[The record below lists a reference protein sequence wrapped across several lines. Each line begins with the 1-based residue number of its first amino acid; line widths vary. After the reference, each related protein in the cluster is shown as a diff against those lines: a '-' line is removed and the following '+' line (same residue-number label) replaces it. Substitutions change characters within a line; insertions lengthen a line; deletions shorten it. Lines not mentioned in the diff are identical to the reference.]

1 MRFGHRS
8 LVAFV
13 LSVSAAAAAFAA
25 TPASAAAGSGA
36 TQEVAAPARQS
47 GSQGVQEAVVPGGTI
62 VRSPVA
68 PAIGAVEGLALVTR
82 PPVAPASNPGPPPT
96 AFFTIAP
103 CRVFDSRLPADA
115 PALTNGVVRTIQV
128 TGNCGIPASAAQV
141 AINATVTQQTAVGAI
156 QVYPGDGSPPGLAF
170 TELPD
175 LQTRANN
182 GVVALASNGDGT
194 IDVIL
199 NTAPGT
205 DTADLVVD
213 LSGYFAVVDPIAV
226 DDSYSTPLNTPLAQA
241 APGVLANDTLNGA
254 AIFSYGASTGGEQT
268 TIGAATP
275 TSAGG
280 SITLHADGSF
290 SYTPAAGF
298 QGNDTFK
305 YVLKNTFASSTATV
319 TIVVGKTPQTITF
332 TSTAPAGATVGGPT
346 YNVTATASSG
356 LTVTFTIDAS
366 AAAVCSISGSTVSF
380 IGAGTCVIDANQAG
394 NATYAPAPQ
403 AQQSFAVA
411 KGSQTITFTSTA
423 PAGATVGG
431 PTYTVTATASSGLA
445 VTFTIDASAASVCS
459 VSGSTVSFTGVGTCV
474 IDANQAGNANYNAAP
489 QVQQSFA
496 VGMGSQTITFTST
509 PPSNAQV
516 AGPTYNVTATAS
528 SGLTVTFT
536 IDASATSVCSI
547 SGSTVSFTATGTC
560 VIDANQA
567 GNANYNAAPQAQQ
580 SFAVGKNDQTIT
592 FTSTAPAGAKVGGP
606 TYTVTATASSGLTVA
621 FTIDASAS
629 AVCSLSGSTVSFTG
643 VGTCVIDA
651 NQAGDANYNPAPQVQ
666 QSFAVAKGDQ
676 TITFTSTAPAGATVG
691 GPTYNVTAS
700 ASSGLTVTLT
710 IDASASGVCTI
721 SGGAG
726 IRPRNGAVSSSGALR
741 GRRGAVVNDASATVS
756 FIGVGT
762 CVIDAN
768 QAGDS
773 NWNAA
778 PQAQQSFAVA
788 KGDQTITFTS
798 TAPSG
803 ATVGGPTY
811 NVTATA
817 SSGLTVT
824 FTIDA
829 SAASVCSI
837 SGSTVSF
844 TANGTCV
851 IDANQAGNANYNAAP
866 QAQQSFGV
874 GKGNQTIT
882 FTSTAPASATVG
894 GPTYTVTATASSGL
908 TVAFTID
915 ASASSVCSISG
926 STVSFT
932 AVGTCVIDANQA
944 GNANYNAAPQV
955 QQSFGVGKGNQT
967 ITFTSTAP
975 AGAKV
980 GGPTYTVTATAT
992 SGLPVTFTID
1002 ASASSVCSISGSTV
1016 SFIGVGTCVIDANQ
1030 AGNANYNPAPQAQ
1043 QSFAVAKGDQ
1053 TITFTST
1060 APAGAKF
1067 GGPTYTVTA
1076 TATSGLTVTFTIDAS
1091 ASSVCS
1097 ISGSTV
1103 SFIGAGTCVIDANQA
1118 GNANY
1123 NAAPQ
1128 AQQSFAVAKADQ
1140 TISFTSTAPTLAT
1153 PGGPTYTV
1161 TATATSG
1168 LTVTFTID
1176 ASASSVCSISG
1187 STVSFTADG
1196 TCVIDANQAGNANYN
1211 AAPQVQQ
1218 SFTVDT
1224 PPTVTSTNPANGA
1237 TSVPVASTI
1246 SITFSKPVTVTG
1258 SAFMLSCS
1266 PGSAPSF
1273 TVTPASPATTYVLHP
1288 SANLPFDS
1296 SCTVTVVASQVTDA
1310 AGRNMTSNSMFSF
1323 GVPPIA
1329 VADTYPETLIG
1340 NVSISSSLISF
1351 SVTANDQHNSAITIT
1366 AFDATSANGGTVAM
1380 TTSGAGIGQFTYN
1393 PAAGYTGADSFTYTI
1408 SDANGSST
1416 ATVHL
1421 TLTGIIWFIDAS
1433 AGAGDGRLASPF
1445 NSLAAFQAVNDGAGH
1460 HPAANANVFLYD
1472 NASAYTG
1479 PVTLLTGQ
1487 KLIGQDATSS
1497 LSAITGLTPGTS
1509 SATLPATGGGSP
1521 NKVSIASAG
1530 NDVTLGS
1537 GNTVWGMTL
1546 GNATG
1551 TALTGASVG
1560 SLKLRDLSINTTGAA
1575 VSLASGAL
1583 DAILNAVS
1591 SGGGTHGISLT
1602 STTGSFD
1609 VEGGGASDPTNT
1621 TKGRTTAKN
1630 GGGTLTLGSGGTI
1643 QNATSAGVLLSTAT
1657 NVTLRNM
1664 TIENNGGVG
1673 VNTGGDGIN
1682 ATNGSNLVLD
1692 NDLIQGQ
1699 TTNNGVHATGVAG
1712 VNFQHTEVFNNA
1724 SSSSADGTHVWDVR
1738 FDNCTGTST
1747 AANSLFHQSRENI
1760 FGVQAKNATV
1770 MTLTVTNSQF
1780 TDTATAA
1787 PGNDGLQVE
1796 LFNTANVTVSVTGST
1811 FLRNFSA
1818 GIEYLGQDST
1828 GGSFTANNNTI
1839 DSDANDI
1846 NLAHQGLGQ
1855 TVTYDIESNSL
1866 RQTTG
1871 GLGASIAVTLGTSS
1885 NATTLLQGKIANN
1898 TIGTNSVPDSGSM
1911 QGSGIS
1917 VTVGGAGTVT
1927 TSITGNT
1934 VRQVD
1939 NEGLNVTAGEST
1951 GAVNLTVTGNNFSVD
1966 NASPNSDFGMLVVAG
1981 AITGDTVTMCAHI
1994 SGNTDTG
2001 NAANGGDGIG
2011 LATEG
2016 GTPTLNLQGYGGA
2029 ANNTSQIASFLDGA
2043 NTDSPTPA
2051 FVLAGAGTI
2060 KAAPA
2065 NCATP
2070 P

>member
-1 MRFGHRS
+1 M
-8 LVAFV
+8 
-13 LSVSAAAAAFAA
+13 AAAAFAA
-25 TPASAAAGSGA
+25 APASGAAGSGA
-36 TQEVAAPARQS
+36 AQEVVAQADVRTT
-47 GSQGVQEAVVPGGTI
+47 QEAV
-62 VRSPVA
+62 A
-68 PAIGAVEGLALVTR
+68 PAGQAGGKT
-82 PPVAPASNPGPPPT
+82 APATASVKRRHAAPRVSANTPPPD
-96 AFFTIAP
+96 AFFTITQ
-103 CRVFDSRLPADA
+103 CRVFDTRLPANA
-115 PALTNGVVRTIQV
+115 PALQAGAARTIQI
-128 TGNCGIPASAAQV
+128 TGNCGIPTSAKLV
-141 AINATVTQQTAVGAI
+141 AVNATVTQQTAAGSI
-156 QVYPGDGSPPGLAF
+156 ELYPGDGTPTGLQLNDF
-170 TELPD
+170 
-175 LQTRANN
+175 
-182 GVVALASNGDGT
+182 LASGARDNNAVVPLALNGNGT
-194 IDVIL
+194 VDVL
-199 NTAPGT
+199 LTATGSQS
-205 DTADLVVD
+205 ADFVLD
-213 LSGYFAVVDPIAV
+213 LSGYFAVVNPIAV
-226 DDSYSTPLNTPLAQA
+226 DDSYSTPLNTALAQA
-241 APGVLANDTLNGA
+241 APGVLANDTLNGG

-275 TSAGG
+275 TSAAG
-280 SITLHADGSF
+280 SITLHANGSF
-290 SYTPAAGF
+290 NYTPATGF

-305 YVLKNTFASSTATV
+305 YVLKNTFGSSTATV
-319 TIVVGKTPQTITF
+319 TIAVGKTPQTITF

-356 LTVTFTIDAS
+356 LTVAFTIDAS
-366 AAAVCSISGSTVSF
+366 AASVCSISGSTVSF

-403 AQQSFAVA
+403 VQQSFAVG

-431 PTYTVTATASSGLA
+431 PTYNVTATASSGLTVA
-445 VTFTIDASAASVCS
+445 FTIDASASSVCS
-459 VSGSTVSFTGVGTCV
+459 ISGSTVSFTGVGTCV

-496 VGMGSQTITFTST
+496 VGMGNQTITFTST
-509 PPSNAQV
+509 APSNAQV
-516 AGPTYNVTATAS
+516 GGPTYNVTATAS

-580 SFAVGKNDQTIT
+580 SFGVGKNDQTIT

-621 FTIDASAS
+621 FTIDASAAS
-629 AVCSLSGSTVSFTG
+629 VCSISGSTVSFTG

-651 NQAGDANYNPAPQVQ
+651 NQAGNANYNPAPQVQ

-691 GPTYNVTAS
+691 GPTYNVTAT
-700 ASSGLTVTLT
+700 ASSGLAVTFT

-726 IRPRNGAVSSSGALR
+726 PRSRNGVVSSRTLQGSR
-741 GRRGAVVNDASATVS
+741 GPRGPVVNDSSATVS

-773 NWNAA
+773 NWNPA

-866 QAQQSFGV
+866 QAQQSF
-874 GKGNQTIT
+874 
-882 FTSTAPASATVG
+882 A
-894 GPTYTVTATASSGL
+894 
-908 TVAFTID
+908 
-915 ASASSVCSISG
+915 
-926 STVSFT
+926 
-932 AVGTCVIDANQA
+932 
-944 GNANYNAAPQV
+944 
-955 QQSFGVGKGNQT
+955 VGKGNQT

-980 GGPTYTVTATAT
+980 GGPTYTVTATAS
-992 SGLPVTFTID
+992 SGLTVAFTID
-1002 ASASSVCSISGSTV
+1002 ASASAVCSISGSTV
-1016 SFIGVGTCVIDANQ
+1016 SFTGVGTCVIDANQ
-1030 AGNANYNPAPQAQ
+1030 AGNANYNAAPQVQQSFAVAKGDQTITFTSTAPAGAKVGGPTYTVTATASSGLTVAFTIDASASAVCSISGSTVSFIGPGTCVIDANQAGNANYNAAPQAQ

-1076 TATSGLTVTFTIDAS
+1076 TASSGLTVTFTIDAS

-1128 AQQSFAVAKADQ
+1128 AQQSFPVAKADQ
-1140 TISFTSTAPTLAT
+1140 TITFTSTAPTMAT

-1161 TATATSG
+1161 SATATSG
-1168 LTVTFTID
+1168 LAVTFTID
-1176 ASASSVCSISG
+1176 ATASSVCSISG

-1218 SFTVDT
+1218 SFVVDT

-1246 SITFSKPVTVTG
+1246 TINFSKSVTVTG
-1258 SAFMLSCS
+1258 SPFSLSCS
-1266 PGSAPSF
+1266 PGSAPTF
-1273 TVTPASPATTYVLHP
+1273 TVTPASPAASYVLHP
-1288 SANLPFDS
+1288 STNLPFDS
-1296 SCTVTVVASQVTDA
+1296 NCTVTVVAADVTDA
-1310 AGRNMTSNSMFSF
+1310 AGRNMVSNYMFSF

-1340 NVSISSSLISF
+1340 NVSINSSVIAF
-1351 SVTANDQHNSAITIT
+1351 SVTANDQHNSPITIT

-1421 TLTGIIWFIDAS
+1421 TLSGIIWFINDN
-1433 AGAGDGRLASPF
+1433 AGAGDGRLSSPF
-1445 NSLAAFQAVNDGAGH
+1445 NSLAAFQAVNDGAAH
-1460 HPAANANVFLYD
+1460 HPAANANIFLYD
-1472 NASAYTG
+1472 SSTGYTG
-1479 PVTLLTGQ
+1479 PVVLLNGQ

-1509 SATLPATGGGSP
+1509 SATLPSTGGGSP
-1521 NKVSIASAG
+1521 NKVSITATG

-1546 GNATG
+1546 GNATAG
-1551 TALTGASVG
+1551 IALSGSSVG
-1560 SLKLRDLSINTTGAA
+1560 SLKLRDLTINTTGAA

-1602 STTGSFD
+1602 TTTGSFD
-1609 VEGGGASDPTNT
+1609 VEGGGASDPANT

-1664 TIENNGGVG
+1664 TIENNGGSG
-1673 VNTGGDGIN
+1673 INTGGDGIT
-1682 ATNGSNLVLD
+1682 ATNGSALTLD

-1699 TTNNGVHATGVAG
+1699 TGNNGVHATGVAG
-1712 VNFQHTEVFNNA
+1712 VAFQHTEATNNGSA
-1724 SSSSADGTHVWDVR
+1724 SGTAGTHVWDVR
-1738 FDNCTGTST
+1738 IDNGTGTSS
-1747 AANSLFHQSRENI
+1747 AANSLFHNSLENI
-1760 FGVQAKNATV
+1760 FGVSQTGSAT
-1770 MTLTVTNSQF
+1770 MTLNVTNSQF
-1780 TDTATAA
+1780 SDTATTAS
-1787 PGNDGLQVE
+1787 GNVGLLINLQ
-1796 LFNTANVTVSVTGST
+1796 NTSNVTLSADSST
-1811 FLRNFSA
+1811 FLRNRTV
-1818 GIEYLGQDST
+1818 GVEYLGNDSSS
-1828 GGSFTANNNTI
+1828 GSFTVTNSTCDQNATGI
-1839 DSDANDI
+1839 GM
-1846 NLAHQGLGQ
+1846 AHQGLGQ
-1855 TVTYDIESNSL
+1855 TASFNITGNTL
-1866 RQTTG
+1866 NQTG
-1871 GLGASIAVTLGTSS
+1871 GLSTAIAVNLGTTS
-1885 NATTLLQGKIANN
+1885 NATTLMQGKIQNN
-1898 TIGTNSVPDSGSM
+1898 TIGTNSVVHSGSS
-1911 QGSGIS
+1911 QGSGIG
-1917 VTVGGAGTVT
+1917 VTAGGAGTLT
-1927 TSITGNT
+1927 TTVSGNS
-1934 VRQVD
+1934 VFQVD
-1939 NEGLNVTAGEST
+1939 NEGLNAVAAQGT
-1951 GAVNLTVTGNNFSVD
+1951 GTLNLTVTNNHFSLD
-1966 NASPNSDFGMLVVAG
+1966 NASPNSDFGAMVVDG
-1981 AITGDTVTMCAHI
+1981 GTPSDSQTLCLNM

-2001 NAANGGDGIG
+2001 NASSGGTGVA
-2011 LATEG
+2011 LLTEA
-2016 GTPTLNLQGYGGA
+2016 GTPTFNIQGYGGS
-2029 ANNTSQIASFLDGA
+2029 ANNASAIASFIDGA

-2051 FVLAGAGTI
+2051 LISPGAGTM

-2065 NCATP
+2065 PCPTP

>member
-1 MRFGHRS
+1 M
-8 LVAFV
+8 
-13 LSVSAAAAAFAA
+13 
-25 TPASAAAGSGA
+25 
-36 TQEVAAPARQS
+36 
-47 GSQGVQEAVVPGGTI
+47 
-62 VRSPVA
+62 
-68 PAIGAVEGLALVTR
+68 
-82 PPVAPASNPGPPPT
+82 N
-96 AFFTIAP
+96 
-103 CRVFDSRLPADA
+103 
-115 PALTNGVVRTIQV
+115 
-128 TGNCGIPASAAQV
+128 
-141 AINATVTQQTAVGAI
+141 
-156 QVYPGDGSPPGLAF
+156 
-170 TELPD
+170 
-175 LQTRANN
+175 
-182 GVVALASNGDGT
+182 
-194 IDVIL
+194 
-199 NTAPGT
+199 
-205 DTADLVVD
+205 
-213 LSGYFAVVDPIAV
+213 GYFADVNPIAV
-226 DDSYSTPLNTPLAQA
+226 DDSYSTPLNTALAEP

-280 SITLHADGSF
+280 SVTLHANGSF
-290 SYTPAAGF
+290 NYTPATSF

-305 YVLKNTFASSTATV
+305 YVLKNAFGSSTATV

-332 TSTAPAGATVGGPT
+332 TSTAPAGATLGGPT

-356 LTVTFTIDAS
+356 LTVSFTIDAS
-366 AAAVCSISGSTVSF
+366 AASVCSISGSTVSF

-394 NATYAPAPQ
+394 DATYAPAPQ
-403 AQQSFAVA
+403 VQQSFAVG

-431 PTYTVTATASSGLA
+431 PTYSVTATASSGLTVA
-445 VTFTIDASAASVCS
+445 FTIDASAASVCS
-459 VSGSTVSFTGVGTCV
+459 ISGSTVSFIGVGTCV
-474 IDANQAGNANYNAAP
+474 IDANQAGDANYNAAP

-496 VGMGSQTITFTST
+496 VGMGNQTITFTST
-509 PPSNAQV
+509 APSNAQV
-516 AGPTYNVTATAS
+516 AGPTYTVTATAS

-536 IDASATSVCSI
+536 IDAAATSVCSI

-606 TYTVTATASSGLTVA
+606 TYTVTATASSGLTVT
-621 FTIDASAS
+621 FTIDAAATS
-629 AVCSLSGSTVSFTG
+629 VCSISGSTVSFTG
-643 VGTCVIDA
+643 AGTCVIDA
-651 NQAGDANYNPAPQVQ
+651 NQAGDANYNAAPQVQ

-691 GPTYNVTAS
+691 GATYNVTAT
-700 ASSGLTVTLT
+700 ASSGLAVTFT

-721 SGGAG
+721 TGGAG
-726 IRPRNGAVSSSGALR
+726 TRPPRNGVASSTTLLGPR
-741 GRRGAVVNDASATVS
+741 GPRAPRGPVVNDGSATVS

-811 NVTATA
+811 TVTATA

-844 TANGTCV
+844 IANGTCVIDANQAGNANYNPAPQAQQSFAVGKGNQTITFTSTAPAGAKVGGPTYTVTATASSGLTVALTIDASASAVCSISGSTVSFIGAGTCV

-866 QAQQSFGV
+866 QVQQSFAV
-874 GKGNQTIT
+874 AKGDQTIT
-882 FTSTAPASATVG
+882 FTSTAPAGAKVG

-926 STVSFT
+926 STVSFIGT
-932 AVGTCVIDANQA
+932 GTCVIDANQA

-955 QQSFGVGKGNQT
+955 QQSFAVAKGDQT

-980 GGPTYTVTATAT
+980 GGSTYTVTATAS
-992 SGLPVTFTID
+992 SGLPVTITID
-1002 ASASSVCSISGSTV
+1002 ASAASVCSISGSTV
-1016 SFIGVGTCVIDANQ
+1016 SFIAAGTCVIDANQ
-1030 AGNANYNPAPQAQ
+1030 AGNANYNAAPQAQ

-1067 GGPTYTVTA
+1067 GGPNYTVSA
-1076 TATSGLTVTFTIDAS
+1076 TASSGLTVTFTIDES
-1091 ASSVCS
+1091 ECSVCS

-1118 GNANY
+1118 GNANF

-1161 TATATSG
+1161 SATSTSG
-1168 LTVTFTID
+1168 LTVAFTID

-1246 SITFSKPVTVTG
+1246 TINFSKSVTITGSTFS
-1258 SAFMLSCS
+1258 LSCL
-1266 PGSAPSF
+1266 PGSAPTF
-1273 TVTPASPATTYVLHP
+1273 TVTPASPAASYVLHP

-1296 SCTVTVVASQVTDA
+1296 SCTVTVVAANVTDA
-1310 AGRNMTSNSMFSF
+1310 AGRNMVSNYMFSF
-1323 GVPPIA
+1323 SVPPIA

-1340 NVSISSSLISF
+1340 NVSMNSSLISF

-1366 AFDATSANGGTVAM
+1366 AFDATSANGGTVSM

-1393 PAAGYTGADSFTYTI
+1393 PAAGYVGSDSFTYTI
-1408 SDANGSST
+1408 NDANGSST

-1421 TLTGIIWFIDAS
+1421 TLSGIIWFIDAS
-1433 AGAGDGRLASPF
+1433 AGAGDGRLSSPF
-1445 NSLAAFQAVNDGAGH
+1445 NSLAAFQAVNDGSGH
-1460 HPAANANVFLYD
+1460 HPAANANIFLYD
-1472 NASAYTG
+1472 NSSAYTG
-1479 PVTLLTGQ
+1479 PVTLLIGQ

-1509 SATLPATGGGSP
+1509 SATLPSTGGGSP
-1521 NKVSIASAG
+1521 NKVSITATG

-1546 GNATG
+1546 GNATAG
-1551 TALTGASVG
+1551 TALSGSSVG
-1560 SLKLRDLSINTTGAA
+1560 SLKLRDLTINTTGAA

-1602 STTGSFD
+1602 TTTGSFD

-1673 VNTGGDGIN
+1673 VNNGGDGIT
-1682 ATNGSNLVLD
+1682 ATNGSGLTLD

-1699 TTNNGVHATGVAG
+1699 TGNNGVHATGLAG
-1712 VNFQHTEVFNNA
+1712 FAFQHVEVTNNGSNA
-1724 SSSSADGTHVWDVR
+1724 SSNGTHVWDVR
-1738 FDNCTGTST
+1738 VDNGTGTST
-1747 AANSLFHQSRENI
+1747 AANSLFHNSLENI
-1760 FGVQAKNATV
+1760 FGISQTGSAT

-1780 TDTATAA
+1780 SDTSTGAD
-1787 PGNDGLQVE
+1787 GNVGLQIN
-1796 LFNTANVTVSVTGST
+1796 LQNTSNVTLSADSSS
-1811 FLRNFSA
+1811 FLRNRTV
-1818 GIEYLGQDST
+1818 GVEYLGNDSSS
-1828 GGSFTANNNTI
+1828 GSFTVTNSTCDQNATGI
-1839 DSDANDI
+1839 GM
-1846 NLAHQGLGQ
+1846 AHQGLGQ
-1855 TVTYDIESNSL
+1855 TASFNITGNTL
-1866 RQTTG
+1866 NQTG
-1871 GLGASIAVTLGTSS
+1871 GLSTAIAVNLGTSS
-1885 NATTLLQGKIANN
+1885 NATTLMQGKIENN
-1898 TIGTNSVPDSGSM
+1898 VIGKSSIADSGSA
-1911 QGSGIS
+1911 QGSGVG
-1917 VTVGGAGTVT
+1917 VTAGGAGTLTATV
-1927 TSITGNT
+1927 SGNT
-1934 VRQVD
+1934 VVQVD
-1939 NEGLNVTAGEST
+1939 NEGLNVTAAQGT
-1951 GAVNLTVTGNNFSVD
+1951 GTLNLTVTGNNFSVD
-1966 NASPNSDFGMLVVAG
+1966 NASPNSDFGAMIVDGGTPSDSQTLCLH
-1981 AITGDTVTMCAHI
+1981 M

-2001 NAANGGDGIG
+2001 NG
-2011 LATEG
+2011 ATG
-2016 GTPTLNLQGYGGA
+2016 GTGVAMLTEAGNPTFNIQGYGGA
-2029 ANNTSQIASFLDGA
+2029 ANNASAIASFIDGA

-2051 FVLAGAGTI
+2051 LISPGAGTM

-2065 NCATP
+2065 NCPTP